1 LHQAEQIPE
10 SWKLVGLAVLGLV
23 IGLGLGLLIGWAL
36 RPGCTIAGLPSEDK
50 EEYIVLVG
58 AAYVVDGDL
67 EKAQVRLERLEAP
80 NIKLWIVD
88 LTERYIAEGRDEG
101 DILALAALA
110 RGLDVDTPQMV
121 AYLATSTPQP
131 TSTPPPTAT
140 PRPTDTPT
148 ATPIPPTPTPT
159 DTAIPFTDTPPPT
172 DTPPATPTDT
182 PVPPTD
188 TPQPTSPPQPT
199 NTPPPPPPTNTP
211 KPAVPSWT
219 WSARLIG
226 PNDGEGQE
234 CDGGGNLQIRVTVV
248 DANGQQIPGVWIY
261 DANSRLYQVTG
272 NVDSPEWGP
281 GETKFEY
288 GIGGGG
294 RLCIAS
300 GRDGSCVTEWTR
312 EMPTYNAPP
321 IDDLWAA
328 GYCECCEAGITKE
341 RCQALHDAG
350 QCLGFGHYSWR
361 AVFKRSN

>member
-1 LHQAEQIPE
+1 LDQAKQIPE
-10 SWKLVGLAVLGLV
+10 GWKLVGLAALGLV
-23 IGLGLGLLIGWAL
+23 IGLCFGLLIGWAL
-36 RPGCTIAGLPSEDK
+36 RPSCTIADLPMEDK

-110 RGLDVDTPQMV
+110 HGLDVDTPQMV

-172 DTPPATPTDT
+172 DTPSPTPTDT
-182 PVPPTD
+182 LVPPTD
-188 TPQPTSPPQPT
+188 TPQPTNPPQPT
-199 NTPPPPPPTNTP
+199 NTPQPPPPTNTP
-211 KPAVPSWT
+211 KPQAPQWAYDAWLV
-219 WSARLIG
+219 G
-226 PNDGEGQE
+226 PGQDSQG
-234 CDGGGNLQIRVTVV
+234 CDYGNLQIRVTVV
-248 DANGQQIPGVWIY
+248 NAAGNQISGVWIHDRY
-261 DANSRLYQVTG
+261 SGQYQVTG
-272 NVDSPEWGP
+272 NVDSPEWGI

-294 RLCIAS
+294 SLCVAS
-300 GRDGSCVTEWTR
+300 GEGGTCVSAYTRD
-312 EMPTYNAPP
+312 MPTYYAPP
-321 IDDLWAA
+321 AEDLHAA
-328 GYCECCEAGITKE
+328 GYCDQCCDVGATLE
-341 RCQALHDAG
+341 RCRQLVDAG
-350 QCLGFGHYSWR
+350 QCMGAGHYSWR
-361 AVFKRSN
+361 VVFKRSN